1 MTLTAYS
8 KQQLSEA
15 SRDAITDAM
24 GQLPL
29 DATPPRWLLQGQKYS
44 DANIADALRADQI
57 NGTVDDSAL
66 AQRIAASVPSHVMD
80 GWSYFGRAIHCL
92 IRGDT
97 RNSVHLGYYAELRAA
112 LAIMAA
118 EGIGI
123 FDRQHF
129 IIDKDGVSQRLC
141 TTTNTPTASGTHKI
155 IWPVYRWWYQQGLSL
170 DLVTSIIQPGG
181 NAISHWFN
189 SPSGRY
195 RHLFPS
201 TGEWLKDWGIDLKR
215 MDQDSKARNASSYGP
230 SAIHNWQILLGVE
243 AVDTVKRLWGLF
255 RPHYSSPFYEVDRLI
270 LHRVLRDVFA
280 AQTKR
285 KKGSKGW
292 THDFNVFVDDFLEEQ
307 IDPQIVGPNR
317 PQWEQFLCDDEAGN
331 GFLLESAG
339 RRSTADA
346 SSFPV
351 EVLARAAL
359 LLRIATGSCGLHM
372 NKTGTGWDSYA
383 FWLDGLGVRRGFWER
398 GAYPDDPIELWT
410 DIGDALDALDEA
422 PQDGDRE
429 EDSPHGARSHSP
441 ARSLTKLEECERIGL
456 WGFGI

>member
-1 MTLTAYS
+1 MILTAYS

-44 DANIADALRADQI
+44 DANIADALRTDQI

-141 TTTNTPTASGTHKI
+141 TTTITPTTSGTHKI
-155 IWPVYRWWYQQGLSL
+155 IMACISLWYQQKISL
-170 DLVTSIIQPGG
+170 DLLASIIQPGG
-181 NAISHWFN
+181 SAIIHWFN
-189 SPSGRY
+189 SPSKRNLY
-195 RHLFPS
+195 LSSS

-230 SAIHNWQILLGVE
+230 SAIHNWHILLGVE

-270 LHRVLRDVFA
+270 LHKVLRTVFA

-285 KKGSKGW
+285 KKGYKRW
-292 THDFNVFVDDFLEEQ
+292 THDFSIFVDDFLEEQ
-307 IDPQIVGPNR
+307 IDSQIVEHNR
-317 PQWEQFLCDDEAGN
+317 PQWKQFLCDDEAGT
-331 GFLLESAG
+331 GFFLESAG

-351 EVLARAAL
+351 EVLARAAPVVKN
-359 LLRIATGSCGLHM
+359 RNWIVWT
-372 NKTGTGWDSYA
+372 SY
-383 FWLDGLGVRRGFWER
+383 E
-398 GAYPDDPIELWT
+398 
-410 DIGDALDALDEA
+410 
-422 PQDGDRE
+422 
-429 EDSPHGARSHSP
+429 
-441 ARSLTKLEECERIGL
+441 
-456 WGFGI
+456 